1 VSVPDTIPL
10 FPLGSTVLF
19 PGVLLP
25 LHIFEPRYRSLVR
38 DLLDLPEGDA
48 RQFGVVAIRE
58 GWEVGADKV
67 KALHSVGCTA
77 RIRRINPH
85 PDGRYDV
92 IGVGAQRFELLDID
106 DSSEPYLTGSVRWLE
121 ADDQPGAEAQ
131 LLARRVGGL
140 FSGYANDVARL
151 QGGEADTSDLPDDP
165 TVLSYL
171 VASAAML
178 TMEDRQ
184 DLLAE
189 SSTVGRLQA
198 QARLLRRESTI
209 VRRLHAVPVPLI
221 ELSVPRS
228 AN

>member
-1 VSVPDTIPL
+1 MLDTIPL

-38 DLLDLPEGDA
+38 DLLDLPEGAD
-48 RQFGVVAIRE
+48 RRFGVVAIRE
-58 GWEVGADKV
+58 GWEVGAGNV

-77 RIRRINPH
+77 RVRRIHPH

-92 IGVGAQRFELLDID
+92 IGVGAERFELLDID
-106 DSSEPYLTGSVRWLE
+106 DSSQPYLTGKVRWLDAE
-121 ADDQPGAEAQ
+121 PEPGAEAA
-131 LLARRVGGL
+131 LIARRVGGL
-140 FSGYANDVARL
+140 FSTYAGEVARL
-151 QGGEADTSDLPDDP
+151 QGSEIEAPELPDDP

-178 TMEDRQ
+178 SLADRQ

-189 SSTVGRLQA
+189 SSTVTRLRLQA
-198 QARLLRRESTI
+198 ALLRRESVI
-209 VRRLHAVPVPLI
+209 VRSLHAVPVPLI
-221 ELSVPRS
+221 ELSVSRS